1 MGLGSEICD
10 DVCLVV
16 RQVEAEISGL
26 FGEGVGHTSAAGE
39 GHRGGGGRAQ
49 LQTEESEDQVDD
61 DGFGGEGSG
70 EDGNKQAE
78 ESTEKGSEDLS
89 EDDGGEDGNEQRKK
103 FLDLTEDVESF
114 TLGFR
119 GRGCGVSRVVLL
131 VASLWGGVPRGGS
144 GVGGAACS
152 GGAVRRLV
160 SQSGSRQKGET
171 QADGG

>member
-49 LQTEESEDQVDD
+49 LKTEESEDQVDD
-61 DGFGGEGSG
+61 DGFGGES
-70 EDGNKQAE
+70 
-78 ESTEKGSEDLS
+78 S
-89 EDDGGEDGNEQRKK
+89 GEDGNEQGKK
-103 FLDLTEDVESF
+103 FLDLAEDVESF
-114 TLGFR
+114 ALGFR
-119 GRGCGVSRVVLL
+119 SRGGGVSCVVLL
-131 VASLWGGVPRGGS
+131 VPSLGGGVPRGG
-144 GVGGAACS
+144 GRVGGAARS

-160 SQSGSRQKGET
+160 SQSGSRQQAET

>member
-49 LQTEESEDQVDD
+49 LKTEESEDQVDD

-78 ESTEKGSEDLS
+78 ESSEKGSEDLS
-89 EDDGGEDGNEQRKK
+89 EDDGGEDGHEQGKK
-103 FLDLTEDVESF
+103 FLDLDEDVESF
-114 TLGFR
+114 ALGFR
-119 GRGCGVSRVVLL
+119 SRGGGVSCVVLL
-131 VASLWGGVPRGGS
+131 VPSLWGGVPRG
-144 GVGGAACS
+144 

-160 SQSGSRQKGET
+160 SQSGSRQKAET

>member
-78 ESTEKGSEDLS
+78 ESSEKGSEDLS
-89 EDDGGEDGNEQRKK
+89 EDDGGEDGHEQGKK
-103 FLDLTEDVESF
+103 FLDLAEDVESF
-114 TLGFR
+114 VLGFR
-119 GRGCGVSRVVLL
+119 GRGGGVSRVVLL
-131 VASLWGGVPRGGS
+131 VSSLGGGVPCG
-144 GVGGAACS
+144 

-160 SQSGSRQKGET
+160 SQSGSRQKAET